1 MTYLG
6 VQIAIKRKRPAF
18 IAGAALFLTSAM
30 SISGFN
36 IFESRFGFEFLPLLV
51 LLIWPR
57 RAHTVLSLIIVWS
70 AGLFTDWA
78 TGDIT
83 GQWALIFILI
93 WGFLRPE
100 MRRDPFAPVSLFFVW
115 LLICLIAILVSSVS
129 GYFIHGIMP
138 DLSPLGRQM
147 SLATLV
153 LPVILILRRAVIVRL
168 KDFEDWG

>member
-6 VQIAIKRKRPAF
+6 VQIAIKKKRPAF
-18 IAGAALFLTSAM
+18 IAGAALFLTAAM
-30 SISGFN
+30 TISGFN
-36 IFESRFGFEFLPLLV
+36 IFGSRFGFEFLPLLV

-57 RAHTVLSLIIVWS
+57 RAHTVLSLTLVWF

-100 MRRDPFAPVSLFFVW
+100 MRSSPFAPVSLFFVW
-115 LLICLIAILVSSVS
+115 LLICLITILVLSVS
-129 GYFIHGIMP
+129 GYFIYGIMP
-138 DLSPLGRQM
+138 DISPLGRQM
-147 SLATLV
+147 SLATLL
-153 LPVILILRRAVIVRL
+153 LPVVLILRRTVVVRL
-168 KDFEDWG
+168 KDFDDWG